1 MAIGKC
7 IHLSQPFVSDK
18 LCSKEKEGGRNGER
32 EWEREERE
40 REINLVITSQCWLW
54 SNVTKQAVI
63 NNEFPEDML
72 GLETQNISA
81 IPLPHCQNQI

>member
-1 MAIGKC
+1 MERGSGKGK
-7 IHLSQPFVSDK
+7 S
-18 LCSKEKEGGRNGER
+18 
-32 EWEREERE
+32 E

-81 IPLPHCQNQI
+81 IPLPHCQSQI